1 MVSVDP
7 LADYIAVIEDE
18 HNYPGEKLM
27 FQGERAMLGGIVVKI
42 KKLITKKGKNPG
54 AEMCQVWVELP
65 LHQEEDDY
73 FADEDGDSSSKDE
86 SVQIVVFPEAYKR
99 IKKDL
104 ETGKPVIAEVEKLK
118 EGLSM
123 RGLFRLDLLKESA

>member
-1 MVSVDP
+1 MDH
-7 LADYIAVIEDE
+7 A
-18 HNYPGEKLM
+18 
-27 FQGERAMLGGIVVKI
+27 AMQRL
-42 KKLITKKGKNPG
+42 
-54 AEMCQVWVELP
+54 
-65 LHQEEDDY
+65 
-73 FADEDGDSSSKDE
+73 ADEDVEISSKDE